1 MLSTLSSCAAG
12 ARSVPA
18 HNACEGLTMNMMDIA
33 AALLAALLG
42 TVVGAAGAW
51 RVVGARAAA
60 RHTRLVAAAREQV
73 VASTQNL
80 RAVNAR
86 LQAEL
91 EKERTAS
98 QQRQMAYAA
107 EQRSSVTR
115 LEGQLRFAYAEID
128 RLNAA
133 ARGPNAAP
141 GDGVTDGSGF
151 ALTRPFER

>member
-1 MLSTLSSCAAG
+1 MDIMGIATMLAAG
-12 ARSVPA
+12 LVGAVL
-18 HNACEGLTMNMMDIA
+18 G
-33 AALLAALLG
+33 AAL
-42 TVVGAAGAW
+42 AW
-51 RVVGARAAA
+51 RVIGDRAKA
-60 RHTRLVAAAREQV
+60 RHVRLVASAREQV

-91 EKERTAS
+91 EKERTGA
-98 QQRQMAYAA
+98 QQRQAAFAA

-128 RLNAA
+128 RLNAGSKGA
-133 ARGPNAAP
+133 GGAQS
-141 GDGVTDGSGF
+141 DGVTDGSGF

>member
-1 MLSTLSSCAAG
+1 MTVRAAG
-12 ARSVPA
+12 
-18 HNACEGLTMNMMDIA
+18 EGATMDVMGIA
-33 AALLAALLG
+33 TALIAGL
-42 TVVGAAGAW
+42 VGAALGAAVTW
-51 RVVGARAAA
+51 RVIGLRAAA

-73 VASTQNL
+73 AASTQNL

-91 EKERTAS
+91 EKEKLAARE
-98 QQRQMAYAA
+98 RQAAFAA

-133 ARGPNAAP
+133 ARGGGAMPA
-141 GDGVTDGSGF
+141 DGVTDGSGF

>member
-1 MLSTLSSCAAG
+1 
-12 ARSVPA
+12 
-18 HNACEGLTMNMMDIA
+18 MNMMEIA
-33 AALLAALLG
+33 SALLAGLLG
-42 TVVGAAGAW
+42 AVLGAGVAW
-51 RVVGARAAA
+51 RVVGVRAKA
-60 RHTRLVAAAREQV
+60 RHARLVAAAREQV
-73 VASTQNL
+73 AASTQNL

-91 EKERTAS
+91 EKERTSS
-98 QQRQMAYAA
+98 QQRQMAFAA

-133 ARGPNAAP
+133 ARGPGAPP
-141 GDGVTDGSGF
+141 GDGVTDGTGF

>member
-1 MLSTLSSCAAG
+1 MDVMAMATAGIAGLAG
-12 ARSVPA
+12 A
-18 HNACEGLTMNMMDIA
+18 G
-33 AALLAALLG
+33 
-42 TVVGAAGAW
+42 VGAVAAW
-51 RVVGARAAA
+51 RVIGVRAAA

-73 VASTQNL
+73 AASTQNL

-91 EKERTAS
+91 EKEKLSARE
-98 QQRQMAYAA
+98 RQAAFAA

-133 ARGPNAAP
+133 ARGGAPLP

>member
-1 MLSTLSSCAAG
+1 MDIMGIATLLGAGLAG
-12 ARSVPA
+12 AV
-18 HNACEGLTMNMMDIA
+18 
-33 AALLAALLG
+33 LG
-42 TVVGAAGAW
+42 AGAAWQVLGS
-51 RVVGARAAA
+51 RAKA
-60 RHTRLVAAAREQV
+60 RHARLVATAREQLT
-73 VASTQNL
+73 ASTQNL

-91 EKERTAS
+91 EKEKTAAA
-98 QQRQMAYAA
+98 QRQAAFAA

-128 RLNAA
+128 RLNAG
-133 ARGPNAAP
+133 ARGTGGAT

>member
-1 MLSTLSSCAAG
+1 
-12 ARSVPA
+12 
-18 HNACEGLTMNMMDIA
+18 MNMMEIA
-33 AALLAALLG
+33 SALLAVLLG
-42 TVVGAAGAW
+42 AVLGTAVAW
-51 RVVGARAAA
+51 RMIGARAKM
-60 RHTRLVAAAREQV
+60 RHARLVAAAREQV
-73 VASTQNL
+73 AASTQNM

-91 EKERTAS
+91 EKERIAS
-98 QQRQMAYAA
+98 QQRQMAFTA

-133 ARGPNAAP
+133 ARGPGAAT

>member
-1 MLSTLSSCAAG
+1 MDVMGMATALIAG
-12 ARSVPA
+12 
-18 HNACEGLTMNMMDIA
+18 L
-33 AALLAALLG
+33 
-42 TVVGAAGAW
+42 VGAVLGAAVAW
-51 RVVGARAAA
+51 RVCSVRASV

-73 VASTQNL
+73 AASTQNL

-86 LQAEL
+86 LQADL
-91 EKERTAS
+91 EREQLASRERQA
-98 QQRQMAYAA
+98 AFAA

-128 RLNAA
+128 RLNAG
-133 ARGPNAAP
+133 ARANGASP

>member
-1 MLSTLSSCAAG
+1 MDVMGIATVLSAG
-12 ARSVPA
+12 
-18 HNACEGLTMNMMDIA
+18 L
-33 AALLAALLG
+33 
-42 TVVGAAGAW
+42 VGAALGAAVTW
-51 RVVGARAAA
+51 RVIGSRAAA
-60 RHTRLVAAAREQV
+60 RHARLVAAAREQV
-73 VASTQNL
+73 AASTQNA

-91 EKERTAS
+91 EREKLSARERQA
-98 QQRQMAYAA
+98 AFAA

-133 ARGPNAAP
+133 ARGGGVPP

>member
-1 MLSTLSSCAAG
+1 MDVTGFATALSAG
-12 ARSVPA
+12 
-18 HNACEGLTMNMMDIA
+18 L
-33 AALLAALLG
+33 
-42 TVVGAAGAW
+42 VGAAVGAAVAW
-51 RVVGARAAA
+51 RVIGGRAAA

-73 VASTQNL
+73 AASTQNM
-80 RAVNAR
+80 RAVKAR

-91 EKERTAS
+91 DKEKIAAR
-98 QQRQMAYAA
+98 QRQAAFSA
-107 EQRSSVTR
+107 EQRASVTR

-133 ARGPNAAP
+133 TRSGAALP

>member
-1 MLSTLSSCAAG
+1 MDVMGMASLALAG
-12 ARSVPA
+12 LL
-18 HNACEGLTMNMMDIA
+18 G
-33 AALLAALLG
+33 AALG
-42 TVVGAAGAW
+42 GAVTW
-51 RVVGARAAA
+51 RVIGVRASA
-60 RHTRLVAAAREQV
+60 RHARLVTAAREQV
-73 VASTQNL
+73 AASTQNL

-91 EKERTAS
+91 EKEKIAS
-98 QQRQMAYAA
+98 RQRQAAVAA

-133 ARGPNAAP
+133 ARGGAMPA
-141 GDGVTDGSGF
+141 DGVTDGNGF

>member
-1 MLSTLSSCAAG
+1 
-12 ARSVPA
+12 
-18 HNACEGLTMNMMDIA
+18 MNMMEIA
-33 AALLAALLG
+33 SALLAALLG
-42 TVVGAAGAW
+42 AVLGGVVAW
-51 RVVGARAAA
+51 RVVGVRAKA
-60 RHTRLVAAAREQV
+60 RHARLVAAAREQV

-98 QQRQMAYAA
+98 QQRQMAFAA

-133 ARGPNAAP
+133 ARGSNAPA

>member
-1 MLSTLSSCAAG
+1 LVATALVAG
-12 ARSVPA
+12 
-18 HNACEGLTMNMMDIA
+18 
-33 AALLAALLG
+33 LLG
-42 TVVGAAGAW
+42 LALGGAVAW
-51 RVVGARAAA
+51 RVLGARAKA

-73 VASTQNL
+73 AASTQNM

-98 QQRQMAYAA
+98 QQRQAAFAA

-133 ARGPNAAP
+133 ARAP
-141 GDGVTDGSGF
+141 GGAADDGVTDGQGF

>member
-1 MLSTLSSCAAG
+1 MDIMGIATMLAAG
-12 ARSVPA
+12 LV
-18 HNACEGLTMNMMDIA
+18 G
-33 AALLAALLG
+33 ALLG
-42 TVVGAAGAW
+42 AAVAWVVVGN
-51 RVVGARAAA
+51 RAKA
-60 RHTRLVAAAREQV
+60 RHVRLVAAAREQV
-73 VASTQNL
+73 AASTQNL

-91 EKERTAS
+91 EKERTAA
-98 QQRQMAYAA
+98 QQRQAAFVA

-128 RLNAA
+128 RLNAT
-133 ARGPNAAP
+133 ARGTGGSP

>member
-1 MLSTLSSCAAG
+1 MDVMAIATAGIAGLAG
-12 ARSVPA
+12 A
-18 HNACEGLTMNMMDIA
+18 G
-33 AALLAALLG
+33 
-42 TVVGAAGAW
+42 VGAVAAW
-51 RVVGARAAA
+51 RVVGVRAAA

-73 VASTQNL
+73 AASTQNL

-91 EKERTAS
+91 EKEKLSARE
-98 QQRQMAYAA
+98 RQAAFAA
-107 EQRSSVTR
+107 EQRASVTR

-133 ARGPNAAP
+133 ARGGTASP

>member
-1 MLSTLSSCAAG
+1 MDTMEIATMLAAG
-12 ARSVPA
+12 LI
-18 HNACEGLTMNMMDIA
+18 G
-33 AALLAALLG
+33 ALLG
-42 TVVGAAGAW
+42 
-51 RVVGARAAA
+51 AAA
-60 RHTRLVAAAREQV
+60 AWVVLNGRAKARQASLVAAAREQV

-80 RAVNAR
+80 RAANAR

-91 EKERTAS
+91 EKERTSS
-98 QQRQMAYAA
+98 QQRQAAFAA

-133 ARGPNAAP
+133 ARGGSASS
-141 GDGVTDGSGF
+141 DGVTDGNGF